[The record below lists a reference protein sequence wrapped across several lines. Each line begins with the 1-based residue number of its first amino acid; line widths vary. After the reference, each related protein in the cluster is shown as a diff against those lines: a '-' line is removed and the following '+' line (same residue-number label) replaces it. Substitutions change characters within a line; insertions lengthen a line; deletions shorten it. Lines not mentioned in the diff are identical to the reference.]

1 MSEKISITVLPNG
14 PIKVSAAKSIK
25 FCGEQLSI
33 EGDAFLCRC
42 GKSKNAPFCDGSH
55 VEAGFSGDN
64 QPGEKK
70 DLVVWEGKELR
81 TYLNPNACMHAFYCK
96 PLNKLREQELGGDT
110 ASGAEIMRVVRSC
123 PSGALTYEVK
133 GEATEPGD
141 TGFDADI
148 DIVDG
153 GEVRVQCA
161 FEINEN
167 LLERQHENRATLCR
181 CGQSKNKPW
190 CDGRHKALKNFR

>member
-1 MSEKISITVLPNG
+1 MRHTLQKTCDRAQRLFCARPAIQLGEPISEKVSITVFPNG

-33 EGDAFLCRC
+33 
-42 GKSKNAPFCDGSH
+42 
-55 VEAGFSGDN
+55 
-64 QPGEKK
+64 
-70 DLVVWEGKELR
+70 
-81 TYLNPNACMHAFYCK
+81 
-96 PLNKLREQELGGDT
+96 
-110 ASGAEIMRVVRSC
+110 
-123 PSGALTYEVK
+123 
-133 GEATEPGD
+133 ATEPGD

-148 DIVDG
+148 NIVEG

-181 CGQSKNKPW
+181 CGPSKNKPW
-190 CDGRHKALKNFR
+190 CDGRHKALKDFR